1 MNASEA
7 QEERDAGRLLVEMK
21 TSLDTMESNVG
32 ISQITLLT
40 SLILTKKSMKTT
52 LWFRLIPLRMNT
64 TQNKQN
70 TDFWKVTSSIDL

>member
-1 MNASEA
+1 MMIVTQSTRMNASEA

-52 LWFRLIPLRMNT
+52 L
-64 TQNKQN
+64 
-70 TDFWKVTSSIDL
+70 